1 MTTTIKWNHI
11 IVCKIFFWY
20 LLSTQITIYNF
31 LCIRMNNP
39 FWIFT
44 LHMFI
49 CPLLC
54 RFFNIKKSI
63 TLMNVFLSIYW
74 NIFIWI
80 KVLWILF
87 IWFFFNN
94 FFHNKSMCR
103 YWKNKKKFTYLRS
116 WIQLWKLSYKNGKRL
131 YLCRENT
138 WIYFYFQQF

>member
-44 LHMFI
+44 LYMFI

-63 TLMNVFLSIYW
+63 ALMNVFLSIYW

-94 FFHNKSMCR
+94 FFHIIVILIFLIN
-103 YWKNKKKFTYLRS
+103 NF
-116 WIQLWKLSYKNGKRL
+116 YKNIKIYIISFTILNGIINL
-131 YLCRENT
+131 W
-138 WIYFYFQQF
+138 WIKLHNVL